1 MSMEWEKLLNDDRP
15 RPSSVARLQL
25 ILTLIGWVV
34 VLSVSLFTDW
44 ESMPLWARYP
54 ILGFIGIAFMVTL
67 VLSTIPAWHLFRR
80 RIASIGRRRLQRRT
94 LFELAGLLQEAR
106 ALFDPHLTCSLR
118 NYVESMRNALAQNQ
132 SLHSQFKRL
141 AERLQVLEDWHWS
154 LLTFTNP
161 DIIGN
166 APFTDT
172 VRHIVRLYRDTADV
186 VRELASIKLPED
198 GSVRAYDDQRRM
210 MKGKYNQHMGRVEQ
224 LLERIAKVSPEL
236 QTAPFHQF

>member
-1 MSMEWEKLLNDDRP
+1 MEWEILNKERP
-15 RPSSVARLQL
+15 RSSLVARLQL
-25 ILTLIGWVV
+25 VLTLVAVV
-34 VLSVSLFTDW
+34 GLAIELFTN
-44 ESMPLWARYP
+44 WASIHRWGRYA
-54 ILGFIGIAFMVTL
+54 ILGFIAILALVALVRGIIPVTRLIKAWIDSRRMIRHQRKSLRQFAEL
-67 VLSTIPAWHLFRR
+67 V
-80 RIASIGRRRLQRRT
+80 
-94 LFELAGLLQEAR
+94 QEAR
-106 ALFDPHLTCSLR
+106 ALFDPQLTCSLR

-166 APFTDT
+166 APFTDI

-236 QTAPFHQF
+236 QTAPFHRF